1 MSTTQPQLRANE
13 ADLIKSACAGK
24 REAFYELVRPYERMI
39 YATAFSVM
47 KNPADAEEIA
57 QEAVLKAF
65 SHLSSFRAESKFS
78 TWLVQITYNEAKM
91 KLRKARP
98 HLYES
103 IDDQQQTEEGD
114 FWPRDFADWRP
125 IPSELL
131 EQNEIRRTVQD
142 AINSLSPSYREALV
156 LRDVQHLSIKETS
169 TILGISEPNVKTRL
183 HRARLLLRDRLAPGM
198 DGSWTKGQPYRKARA
213 WWKKEGPMATIE
225 ISCVE
230 VWREISN
237 YLEDEISPEMRER
250 METHFKVCA
259 HCTAVLD
266 GTRNVVKLVGDGRVF
281 QMPDG
286 FSKRL
291 YSKLQN
297 LP

>member
-1 MSTTQPQLRANE
+1 MTMTPSQVRANE
-13 ADLIKSACAGK
+13 AELIKSVCAGE

-39 YATAFSVM
+39 YATAFSVV

-57 QEAVLKAF
+57 QEAVLKAL

-131 EQNEIRRTVQD
+131 EQNEIRQTVQD

-183 HRARLLLRDRLAPGM
+183 HRARLLLRDRLAPGI
-198 DGSWTKGQPYRKARA
+198 DSSWTEGQPYRKARA
-213 WWKKEGPMATIE
+213 W
-225 ISCVE
+225 
-230 VWREISN
+230 
-237 YLEDEISPEMRER
+237 
-250 METHFKVCA
+250 
-259 HCTAVLD
+259 
-266 GTRNVVKLVGDGRVF
+266 
-281 QMPDG
+281 
-286 FSKRL
+286 
-291 YSKLQN
+291 
-297 LP
+297 

>member
-1 MSTTQPQLRANE
+1 MSTTRSQLRSNE
-13 ADLIKSACAGK
+13 AELIKSVCAGE

-39 YATAFSVM
+39 YATAFSVV

-57 QEAVLKAF
+57 QEAVLK
-65 SHLSSFRAESKFS
+65 AESKFS

-131 EQNEIRRTVQD
+131 EQNEIRQTVQD

-183 HRARLLLRDRLAPGM
+183 HRARLLLRDRLAPGI

-213 WWKKEGPMATIE
+213 W
-225 ISCVE
+225 
-230 VWREISN
+230 
-237 YLEDEISPEMRER
+237 
-250 METHFKVCA
+250 
-259 HCTAVLD
+259 
-266 GTRNVVKLVGDGRVF
+266 
-281 QMPDG
+281 
-286 FSKRL
+286 
-291 YSKLQN
+291 
-297 LP
+297 